1 MVFLAEKGA
10 AGWKPTAKIYAFGSV
25 MIVGSLCRY
34 SATEFELKVDLIKN
48 EMSLDEGIRD
58 GN

>member
-1 MVFLAEKGA
+1 MVFLVEKCA
-10 AGWKPTAKIYAFGSV
+10 VGWKPTATISAFGSG

-34 SATEFELKVDLIKN
+34 SATEFELRGDLIRN

>member
-1 MVFLAEKGA
+1 MVFLVEKGA
-10 AGWKPTAKIYAFGSV
+10 AGWKPTATIYAFGSV
-25 MIVGSLCRY
+25 TIVGSLCRY
-34 SATEFELKVDLIKN
+34 SGTEFERRGDLIKN

>member
-1 MVFLAEKGA
+1 MEFLAEKDV
-10 AGWKPTAKIYAFGSV
+10 AGWKPTATIYAFGSV

-34 SATEFELKVDLIKN
+34 LGIEFERKVDLIKN

>member
-10 AGWKPTAKIYAFGSV
+10 AGWKPTVTISAFGSV
-25 MIVGSLCRY
+25 TIVGSLCRY
-34 SATEFELKVDLIKN
+34 SGTEFERRGDLIRN

-58 GN
+58 GS

>member
-1 MVFLAEKGA
+1 MVFLAENGA
-10 AGWKPTAKIYAFGSV
+10 AGWKPTATIYAFGSAT
-25 MIVGSLCRY
+25 IVGSLCRY
-34 SATEFELKVDLIKN
+34 SGIEFERRGDLIKN